1 MKKNK
6 KEWGDIYVTNKQLA
20 LILLGAGALT
30 VFGVLWIS
38 GALWQYGLSGIH
50 NLPL

>member
-1 MKKNK
+1 MKKKN
-6 KEWGDIYVTNKQLA
+6 WGDIELTTGQLI
-20 LILLGAGALT
+20 LILLGAT
-30 VFGVLWIS
+30 TFGVLWIS